1 MSKNTSRMIGL
12 LTMLVSVFFLIG
24 GLYLKNATLSPFV
37 PPACLIVGVVLL
49 AVGLVFYCV
58 IKSE

>member
-12 LTMLVSVFFLIG
+12 LIMLVSVFFLIG
-24 GLYLKNATLSPFV
+24 GLYLKNVTLPPFV

>member
-24 GLYLKNATLSPFV
+24 GLYLKNAALPPFV
-37 PPACLIVGVVLL
+37 PPVCLIVGVVLL

>member
-12 LTMLVSVFFLIG
+12 LTMLVSVFFFIG
-24 GLYLKNATLSPFV
+24 GLYLNNATLPSFV
-37 PPACLIVGVVLL
+37 PPACLLVGVVLL

>member
-1 MSKNTSRMIGL
+1 MTKNTSRMIGL

-24 GLYLKNATLSPFV
+24 GLYLKNAGLPSFV
-37 PPACLIVGVVLL
+37 SPACLIIGLVLLLAGVV
-49 AVGLVFYCV
+49 FYRV